1 MLKCRLYRFLK
12 IRNVFDLGFVI
23 DGACIEEPDKWNDD
37 YGGVGVSDT
46 IMLFPVARASSRCTS
61 DQAQRFKLAHAKLV
75 LSMPLPPDSG
85 RVKSPQLTQLCSAD
99 KLVGELPWLAK
110 TKLGKRVILW
120 WSIWAKLVN
129 EDGFGRLN
137 LMERAEAPRLR
148 MLTSRV
154 EKVCLAA

>member
-1 MLKCRLYRFLK
+1 M
-12 IRNVFDLGFVI
+12 I

-46 IMLFPVARASSRCTS
+46 IMLFPVARASSRCSS

-99 KLVGELPWLAK
+99 KASRRITLA
-110 TKLGKRVILW
+110 R
-120 WSIWAKLVN
+120 
-129 EDGFGRLN
+129 EDQTGQKSNIMVVYMGQ
-137 LMERAEAPRLR
+137 A
-148 MLTSRV
+148 
-154 EKVCLAA
+154 CQ